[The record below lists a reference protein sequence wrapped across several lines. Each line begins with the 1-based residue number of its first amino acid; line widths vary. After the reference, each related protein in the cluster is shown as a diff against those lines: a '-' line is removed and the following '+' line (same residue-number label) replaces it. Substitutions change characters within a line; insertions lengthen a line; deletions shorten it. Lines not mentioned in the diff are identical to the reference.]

1 MGFLRAKSVV
11 GLDID
16 TAEIRAVEL
25 SGSIQSPNLVKY
37 GRIPL
42 PDGVVREGM
51 IINQEKVQEA
61 LDRLWYDAGFSSRDV
76 LLGISNQGVL
86 VRFATFPKV
95 ASAKVDKLI
104 RYQAQEY
111 IPFPLS
117 SVVLDYIIV
126 GETASNTEQF
136 LEVLLVAG
144 KRDMLDTFLEVVSA
158 ADLKVK
164 DIDVSSLAL
173 QRVLSSADSKDTA
186 AVINIGDE
194 LSSILVVDNDNPR
207 FARTIPTGLK
217 AAEGV
222 FNCSISEIVPAESE
236 HKPVW
241 AEEAVSVWSLTL
253 AGEINSSLSYYQNQQ
268 NVAFINRVFL
278 TGRGARIN
286 GLAGKL
292 QDSLELPVMVIH
304 PFEGISVPAKH
315 EKIKSTAQDFAVSAA
330 LALRGLEV

>member
-1 MGFLRAKSVV
+1 M
-11 GLDID
+11 
-16 TAEIRAVEL
+16 
-25 SGSIQSPNLVKY
+25 
-37 GRIPL
+37 
-42 PDGVVREGM
+42 
-51 IINQEKVQEA
+51 
-61 LDRLWYDAGFSSRDV
+61 
-76 LLGISNQGVL
+76 
-86 VRFATFPKV
+86 
-95 ASAKVDKLI
+95 DKLI

-173 QRVLSSADSKDTA
+173 QRVLSFADSKDTA

-241 AEEAVSVWSLTL
+241 AKEAVSVW
-253 AGEINSSLSYYQNQQ
+253 
-268 NVAFINRVFL
+268 V
-278 TGRGARIN
+278 
-286 GLAGKL
+286 
-292 QDSLELPVMVIH
+292 
-304 PFEGISVPAKH
+304 
-315 EKIKSTAQDFAVSAA
+315 
-330 LALRGLEV
+330 

>member
-1 MGFLRAKSVV
+1 MGFLKAKSVV

-25 SGSIQSPNLVKY
+25 GGSIQSPNLVKY

-42 PDGVVREGM
+42 PDGAVREGM
-51 IINQEKVQEA
+51 ISEQEKVQEA

-76 LLGISNQGVL
+76 ILGVSNQGVL

-104 RYQAQEY
+104 RYQAQEH

-126 GETASNTEQF
+126 GETASDTEQF

-144 KRDMLDTFLEVVSA
+144 KRDIIDSFLEVVTA

-164 DIDVSSLAL
+164 DIDISSLAL
-173 QRVLSSADSKDTA
+173 QRFISSADSKETA
-186 AVINIGDE
+186 AVVNIGDE
-194 LSSILVVDNDNPR
+194 LSSILVVDKDNPR

-222 FNCSISEIVPAESE
+222 FNCSISEIVPAEPERKS
-236 HKPVW
+236 VW
-241 AEEAVSVWSLTL
+241 AEDAVSAWSLTL
-253 AGEINSSLSYYQNQQ
+253 AGEINTSLSYYQNQQ
-268 NVAFINRVFL
+268 NVAAINRVFL
-278 TGRGARIN
+278 SGRGARIN

-292 QDSLELPVMVIH
+292 QDSLELPVLVIQ
-304 PFEGISVPAKH
+304 PFEGISVPVKH